1 MTERNDAATTLSEKE
16 RAAIFAAHAPIDR
29 SQKKRVGVSPIPP
42 KAVAWMLVAFA
53 ILGLGGEA
61 IEHFIG
67 GYGAGTATTNKYLPS
82 NADLTPLSAVNSL
95 STDEFMGLKEIDNA
109 VAPGFALRT
118 QSNHLWKLKKNDGKV
133 VILSFEDSICNDI
146 CPVLGD
152 EMKQADALLGS
163 DASKVEFAFVNTD
176 PRDHAVVADPLA
188 LTHTGLTSR
197 SNFVFLTGS
206 LTALDKVWTSYGVKI
221 KVGSKATEVS
231 HNNLI
236 YFISPKLQLEAL
248 ATPFA
253 RENATGVF
261 SLSGNDIARF
271 AKGIATTADSLV
283 K

>member
-1 MTERNDAATTLSEKE
+1 M
-16 RAAIFAAHAPIDR
+16 
-29 SQKKRVGVSPIPP
+29 
-42 KAVAWMLVAFA
+42 
-53 ILGLGGEA
+53 
-61 IEHFIG
+61 
-67 GYGAGTATTNKYLPS
+67 
-82 NADLTPLSAVNSL
+82 
-95 STDEFMGLKEIDNA
+95 
-109 VAPGFALRT
+109 
-118 QSNHLWKLKKNDGKV
+118 
-133 VILSFEDSICNDI
+133 
-146 CPVLGD
+146 
-152 EMKQADALLGS
+152 
-163 DASKVEFAFVNTD
+163 
-176 PRDHAVVADPLA
+176 
-188 LTHTGLTSR
+188 HTGLTSR

-271 AKGIATTADSLV
+271 AKGIATTAGSLV